1 MCGKLNTRD
10 SISASSTANEK
21 DLLQLLDIILQMML
35 LTETVEDFKI
45 KNLYNRQLIKNVL
58 NKALGVII
66 PIVEKDYP
74 LVFKAG
80 QEDALKIISKYE
92 KMIAFIRDLNVPQ
105 KEKLIEMIEA
115 YNYDRGVMDAT
126 IHRII
131 KKHNK

>member
-1 MCGKLNTRD
+1 MSTKD
-10 SISASSTANEK
+10 SITSSMATEE

-35 LTETVEDFKI
+35 LTETIEDFKI
-45 KNLYNRQLIKNVL
+45 QNLYNRQLIKNVL
-58 NKALGVII
+58 NKALTVII

-80 QEDALKIISKYE
+80 ERDSQKIISRYE
-92 KMIAFIRDLNVPQ
+92 KMISFIRDFNVPQ

-115 YNYDRGVMDAT
+115 YNYDRSTMDAT
-126 IHRII
+126 VHRIN

>member
-1 MCGKLNTRD
+1 MNTKD
-10 SISASSTANEK
+10 SISSNAAKEE

-58 NKALGVII
+58 NKALDVIV

-80 QEDALKIISKYE
+80 QEDSLKIISKYE
-92 KMIAFIRDLNVPQ
+92 KLINFIRDFNVPQ
-105 KEKLIEMIEA
+105 KEKLTEMIEA
-115 YNYDRGVMDAT
+115 YNYDKGVMDAT